1 MGHKCKKINFQFDNE
16 AGYLELLKLVQENMN
31 AAKTGG
37 SGDGITNEEKLR
49 SVAFQVKLCS
59 WATYREL

>member
-37 SGDGITNEEKLR
+37 SGDGINNEEKLR

-59 WATYREL
+59 CATYREL